1 MGLNFRAF
9 SIRLVRAGARLRQ
22 RAKALR
28 QRLQQCPRK
37 LLYPWVGALLAQGA
51 PLGLLWTRAYEDQK
65 STSLLDA
72 LALLDPSRSGWLM
85 QEFTHDRTA
94 YLYLI
99 LSSTSLLMLLGFL
112 LGMQE
117 DRLRLLATTDALT
130 GLMNRRHFT
139 VNLRQELERAKRYKT
154 PLSLL
159 VIDLDWL
166 KAINDGH
173 GHTAGDRAIAAVAS
187 TLHEGLRST
196 DFSARYAGDE
206 FAALLPETTAQEAL
220 GLAKRVSL
228 KVAELALG
236 PQGASLS
243 VSIGVADL
251 ATCGAPTAED
261 LFMAADDAL
270 YRAKAAG
277 RNHVVAANAEPHAL
291 FDSDDALH
299 GEDTPPVR
307 GARGRSVGA
316 AP

>member
-1 MGLNFRAF
+1 MAMQF
-9 SIRLVRAGARLRQ
+9 STTRSLFWAAKDWARHAVRAVRHRLRS
-22 RAKALR
+22 
-28 QRLQQCPRK
+28 CPRR
-37 LLYPWVGALLAQGA
+37 LLYPWVGLLLAQGA
-51 PLGLLWTRAYEDQK
+51 PLGLLLTRAYEDQK
-65 STSLLDA
+65 STNVWDA
-72 LALLDPSRSGWLM
+72 LAMLEPSRSGWLWL
-85 QEFTHDRTA
+85 ELSDDRNA

-112 LGMQE
+112 LGLQE
-117 DRLRLLATTDALT
+117 DRLRLLATTDPLT

-139 VNLRQELERAKRYKT
+139 VYLRQELERAKRYKT

-173 GHTAGDRAIAAVAS
+173 GHSAGDRAIAAVAS
-187 TLHEGLRST
+187 TLHDGLRTT

-220 GLAKRVSL
+220 GLARRVSL
-228 KVAELALG
+228 KVAELNLG

-251 ATCGAPTAED
+251 DSCGAPNAED

-277 RNHVVAANAEPHAL
+277 RNHVVAANQEAHPLSGLSQAPL
-291 FDSDDALH
+291 
-299 GEDTPPVR
+299 TR
-307 GARGRSVGA
+307 GYTSAPAARGT

>member
-1 MGLNFRAF
+1 MGLNFRASTIQF
-9 SIRLVRAGARLRQ
+9 ARPWVRLRQ
-22 RAKALR
+22 GLKGLR
-28 QRLQQCPRK
+28 QRLRHCPRK

-51 PLGLLWTRAYEDQK
+51 PLGLLLTRAYEDQS

-72 LALLDPSRSGWLM
+72 LALLEPSRSGWLL
-85 QEFTHDRTA
+85 QELGNDRNA

-173 GHTAGDRAIAAVAS
+173 GHSAGDRAIAAVAS
-187 TLHEGLRST
+187 TLHDGLRST

-220 GLAKRVSL
+220 GLARRVSL
-228 KVAELALG
+228 KVAQLALG

-251 ATCGAPTAED
+251 ASCGAPTAED

-277 RNHVVAANAEPHAL
+277 RNHVVAADAAPHAL
-291 FDSDDALH
+291 FDTDDALSQQA
-299 GEDTPPVR
+299 PPSVR
-307 GARGRSVGA
+307 GSHGRSAGA
-316 AP
+316 SP

>member
-1 MGLNFRAF
+1 MAMR
-9 SIRLVRAGARLRQ
+9 IYRT
-22 RAKALR
+22 R
-28 QRLQQCPRK
+28 QRLAEARMSLRHTAKNLRHKLRACPRR
-37 LLYPWVGALLAQGA
+37 LLYPWVGTMLAQGA
-51 PLGLLWTRAYEDQK
+51 PLGLLLTRAYEDQS
-65 STSLLDA
+65 STNVWDA
-72 LALLDPSRSGWLM
+72 LAMLEPSLSGWLW
-85 QEFTHDRTA
+85 QELSHDRNA

-99 LSSTSLLMLLGFL
+99 LSSTSLLMLLGFF
-112 LGMQE
+112 LGLQE
-117 DRLRLLATTDALT
+117 DRLRLLATTDPLT

-139 VNLRQELERAKRYKT
+139 VYLRQELERAKRYQT

-173 GHTAGDRAIAAVAS
+173 GHSAGDRAIAAVAS
-187 TLHEGLRST
+187 TLRDGLRTT

-220 GLAKRVSL
+220 GLARRVSL
-228 KVAELALG
+228 KVAELNLG

-251 ATCGAPTAED
+251 VSSGAPTAED

-277 RNHVVAANAEPHAL
+277 RNNVVAANQEPHPLSGLSQA
-291 FDSDDALH
+291 
-299 GEDTPPVR
+299 PVAPHR
-307 GARGRSVGA
+307 AMGQPQSGAS
-316 AP
+316 P

>member
-1 MGLNFRAF
+1 MGKNVRHCQKIMARFTGL
-9 SIRLVRAGARLRQ
+9 IRSCTKAG
-22 RAKALR
+22 
-28 QRLQQCPRK
+28 QQKLSRSPRK
-37 LLYPWVGALLAQGA
+37 LVYPWVGTLLAQGA
-51 PLGLLWTRAYEDQK
+51 PLGLLWTRAYEDQS
-65 STSLLDA
+65 STSLWDA
-72 LALLDPSRSGWLM
+72 LALLDPSRSGWLW
-85 QEFTHDRTA
+85 QELGNDRNA

-112 LGMQE
+112 LGLQE

-139 VNLRQELERAKRYKT
+139 VYLRQELERAKRYKT

-173 GHTAGDRAIAAVAS
+173 GHTAGDRAIAAVAA
-187 TLHEGLRST
+187 TLHNGLRST

-220 GLAKRVSL
+220 GLARRVSA

-277 RNHVVAANAEPHAL
+277 RNHVVAANQAPHAL
-291 FDSDDALH
+291 SDLPR
-299 GEDTPPVR
+299 GVPIGRVNGVR
-307 GARGRSVGA
+307 
-316 AP
+316 PML